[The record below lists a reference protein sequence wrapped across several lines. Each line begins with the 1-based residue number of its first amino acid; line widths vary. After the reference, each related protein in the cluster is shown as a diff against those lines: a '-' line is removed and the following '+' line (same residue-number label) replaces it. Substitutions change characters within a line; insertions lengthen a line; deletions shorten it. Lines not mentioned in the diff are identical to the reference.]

1 MSLVSWAKMLSMTT
15 YRSYKM
21 LTVYSKNNCPF
32 CEKAKHLLT
41 TKGIE
46 FKTVMI
52 DEVPD
57 AREWLIGQ
65 GHRSAPQI
73 YLGDELFVEG
83 GYQGLVKLSDEELFN
98 KLGEVDA

>member
-1 MSLVSWAKMLSMTT
+1 
-15 YRSYKM
+15 M

-32 CEKAKHLLT
+32 CEKTKHLLT

-52 DEVPD
+52 DED
-57 AREWLIGQ
+57 LEAREWLIGQ

-73 YLGDELFVEG
+73 YKGDDLFVEG
-83 GYQGLVKLSDEELFN
+83 GYQGLIKLSDEALFN
-98 KLGEVDA
+98 KLGDSNVSN

>member
-1 MSLVSWAKMLSMTT
+1 
-15 YRSYKM
+15 M

-52 DEVPD
+52 DEDQD
-57 AREWLIGQ
+57 ARDWLIGQ

-73 YLGDELFVEG
+73 YKGDELFVEG

-98 KLGEVDA
+98 KLGEVNA

>member
-1 MSLVSWAKMLSMTT
+1 
-15 YRSYKM
+15 M

-52 DEVPD
+52 DED
-57 AREWLIGQ
+57 LEAREWLIGQ

-98 KLGEVDA
+98 KLGDSNVSN

>member
-1 MSLVSWAKMLSMTT
+1 
-15 YRSYKM
+15 M
-21 LTVYSKNNCPF
+21 LTVYSKTNCPY

-52 DEVPD
+52 DEDPE
-57 AREWLIGQ
+57 AREWLIDQ

-73 YLGDELFVEG
+73 YLGDALFVEG
-83 GYQGLVKLSDEELFN
+83 GYQGLAKLSDEELFN
-98 KLGEVDA
+98 KLGDSNVSN

>member
-1 MSLVSWAKMLSMTT
+1 
-15 YRSYKM
+15 M
-21 LTVYSKNNCPF
+21 LTVYSKNNCPY

-46 FKTVMI
+46 FTTVMI
-52 DEVPD
+52 DED
-57 AREWLIGQ
+57 QEAREWLIGQ

-73 YLGDELFVEG
+73 YLGDALFVEG

-98 KLGEVDA
+98 KLGEVNA

>member
-1 MSLVSWAKMLSMTT
+1 
-15 YRSYKM
+15 M

-52 DEVPD
+52 DED
-57 AREWLIGQ
+57 LEAREWLIGQ

-73 YLGDELFVEG
+73 YLDDALFVEG

-98 KLGEVDA
+98 KLGEVNA

>member
-1 MSLVSWAKMLSMTT
+1 
-15 YRSYKM
+15 M

-32 CEKAKHLLT
+32 CEKAKYLLD

-46 FKTVMI
+46 YKIVMI

-57 AREWLIGQ
+57 ARDWLIAQ

-73 YLGDELFVEG
+73 YNGDVLFVEG
-83 GYQGLVKLSDEELFN
+83 GYQGLAKLSDQELFN
-98 KLGEVDA
+98 KLGEVNA

>member
-1 MSLVSWAKMLSMTT
+1 
-15 YRSYKM
+15 M

-32 CEKAKHLLT
+32 CDKAKHLL
-41 TKGIE
+41 KNKNIA
-46 FKTVMI
+46 FKEVKI

-57 AREWLIGQ
+57 ARDWLIKQ

-73 YLGDELFVEG
+73 YNGDELFVEG

-98 KLGEVDA
+98 KLGEVNA